1 MENIRVQTDFE
12 SLNLEDGR
20 TSSSLSSSSSPSSV
34 CGEQD
39 VEVVRRCALRLHSL
53 KGVCVFGAL
62 RVCVLCDNFITDI
75 EPLRQCEN
83 LLKLDLKGNQIT
95 QLPEASF
102 WKNLKALQLLFL
114 HDNDIS
120 VMSDVS
126 GLSVCPSLSALTL
139 YETPLSQMRNYRHCV
154 INSIFSLKALDHH
167 VISDEEIIENW
178 QLPHRFKAMTPNLSI
193 NLYSSVN
200 TDSDEVKVLRGIIS
214 EINKVQAAISPT
226 LIIQKWIRGHLT
238 RRRLGLCGAPV
249 PMKTLVRNVTRVG
262 SVWEISRRPWI
273 QDMMSFRSFHCRTLT
288 DLKPPCNTPQLSSHG
303 DKLNI
308 RFMERHDEVMDL
320 ESFRLFGFKAMTY
333 LSKSCVDMLISQ
345 KRNRQDIRDGITH
358 FHTQKS
364 NPPTA
369 PLPRPPNISAQK
381 RLVVRHHDCLS
392 LAMFQAIE
400 RAYEEREK
408 EEGLRERA
416 KRVIEVQ
423 NHRNEARGHREG
435 FVEAQ
440 RTGTLLRHEQERDR
454 LEKTLKLQ
462 RTRQEQEVQL
472 VHQKYLRFLVEK
484 QRNMME
490 QETVKRF
497 SRQHGAL
504 TKAFSKYCTGRRL
517 SETQHERR
525 RQIAIGTQHPGSQ
538 GHLENRKQNKPMM
551 SWISISPL
559 LLQIQCLSDRG
570 NSGEIQPILSGRS
583 VDRHVNVNKIKFV

>member
-1 MENIRVQTDFE
+1 
-12 SLNLEDGR
+12 
-20 TSSSLSSSSSPSSV
+20 
-34 CGEQD
+34 
-39 VEVVRRCALRLHSL
+39 
-53 KGVCVFGAL
+53 
-62 RVCVLCDNFITDI
+62 
-75 EPLRQCEN
+75 
-83 LLKLDLKGNQIT
+83 
-95 QLPEASF
+95 
-102 WKNLKALQLLFL
+102 
-114 HDNDIS
+114 
-120 VMSDVS
+120 
-126 GLSVCPSLSALTL
+126 
-139 YETPLSQMRNYRHCV
+139 
-154 INSIFSLKALDHH
+154 
-167 VISDEEIIENW
+167 
-178 QLPHRFKAMTPNLSI
+178 
-193 NLYSSVN
+193 
-200 TDSDEVKVLRGIIS
+200 
-214 EINKVQAAISPT
+214 
-226 LIIQKWIRGHLT
+226 
-238 RRRLGLCGAPV
+238 
-249 PMKTLVRNVTRVG
+249 
-262 SVWEISRRPWI
+262 
-273 QDMMSFRSFHCRTLT
+273 
-288 DLKPPCNTPQLSSHG
+288 
-303 DKLNI
+303 
-308 RFMERHDEVMDL
+308 MERHDEVMDL

-369 PLPRPPNISAQK
+369 PLPRPPNITAQK

-538 GHLENRKQNKPMM
+538 GHLENRYSTLHTWTTGMVPY
-551 SWISISPL
+551 IP
-559 LLQIQCLSDRG
+559 
-570 NSGEIQPILSGRS
+570 GE
-583 VDRHVNVNKIKFV
+583 N